1 MLRTVFL
8 LNSLSKRDICE
19 FYLNILRIICL
30 YMNAEKILSQFAT
43 QNNIAVRDI
52 KVEKAVYKLLFSPE
66 LTDPLALRS
75 VIKSLQRF
83 GGTASSPEEIKNAIL
98 HVSEADIIDDEA
110 EGIECMLSGDALL
123 FARESVLKINVRKYD
138 KRSVAEPPTETVMRG
153 PREGFIEDLKTN
165 LGLIQRRLRTPALGI
180 EKCRVG
186 RVSSTTVAL
195 VYISTIASPQL
206 IDEVRK
212 RLNKIDIDCLIDSH
226 YLQPLLEDHPFSI
239 FHQSG
244 VSEKPDV
251 VCAKLLEGRVALIVD
266 GSPMVLTVPFMFV
279 EDLQSSEDY
288 YERNAFSTFL
298 RIMRLISLFFGVALP
313 GIFVAIQMFHQEVI
327 PVRFLT
333 TLMNAIEGIPLPP
346 LPEILFVLLL
356 FEIIREASVRMP
368 RAVGMA
374 MSIVGALVLGETAVN
389 AGIISSPAVMVVAL
403 SSISLYT
410 VPNEVGTMSLIR
422 IILILMGGLFGF
434 FGLIISAMYFVHLM
448 CSMDSF
454 GVSYTAPFA
463 PLVRDDLKDALI
475 RAPIPTLSTR
485 PKSIPNI
492 NNVRQGEDIC
502 EKK

>member
-1 MLRTVFL
+1 
-8 LNSLSKRDICE
+8 
-19 FYLNILRIICL
+19 
-30 YMNAEKILSQFAT
+30 MNAEKIISEFAT
-43 QNNIAVRDI
+43 QNNVVRRE
-52 KVEKAVYKLLFSPE
+52 VKAGKQTYELLFCPE
-66 LTDPLALRS
+66 LADSAAIQN
-75 VIKSLQRF
+75 VIKSLLRCANPAVGELKDSVLF
-83 GGTASSPEEIKNAIL
+83 VPEAEEIT
-98 HVSEADIIDDEA
+98 DEA
-110 EGIECMLSGDALL
+110 EGMESLLSGDALL
-123 FARESVLKINVRKYD
+123 FAGEHTLKLNVRKYD
-138 KRSVAEPPTETVMRG
+138 KRSVQEPPTETVMRG

-165 LGLIQRRLRTPALGI
+165 LGLIERRLRTPALAI
-180 EKCRVG
+180 EKYRVG

-195 VYISTIASPQL
+195 VYVSTIASPRL
-206 IDEVRK
+206 IDRVRK
-212 RLNKIDIDCLIDSH
+212 RLKKIDIDCLIDSH
-226 YLQPLLEDHPFSI
+226 YLQPLLEDHPFSL

-266 GSPMVLTVPFMFV
+266 GSPMALTVPFIFI

-288 YERNAFSTFL
+288 YERNAFSSFL
-298 RIMRLISLFFGVALP
+298 RIMRLIALFFGIALP
-313 GIFVAIQMFHQEVI
+313 AIFVAVQMFHQEVI

-422 IILILMGGLFGF
+422 IALILMGGFFGF
-434 FGLIISAMYFVHLM
+434 FGIIVSAMFFVHMACGL
-448 CSMDSF
+448 DSF
-454 GVSYTAPFA
+454 GVPYTAPFA
-463 PLVRDDLKDALI
+463 PFVKNDLKDALM
-475 RAPIPTLSTR
+475 RAPIPTLNTR
-485 PKSIPNI
+485 PQSIPNI
-492 NNVRQGEDIC
+492 NGTRQGENIC
-502 EKK
+502 EKR

>member
-1 MLRTVFL
+1 
-8 LNSLSKRDICE
+8 
-19 FYLNILRIICL
+19 
-30 YMNAEKILSQFAT
+30 MNYEKILGQFAT
-43 QNNIAVRDI
+43 DKNIVVRDV
-52 KVEKAVYKLLFSPE
+52 KVGKSTYKLLFAPE
-66 LTDPLALRS
+66 LTDGLAVRS
-75 VIKSLQRF
+75 MIKALQRF
-83 GGTASSPEEIKNAIL
+83 GADASTATQIKDAVLHATEAEIVN
-98 HVSEADIIDDEA
+98 DEA
-110 EGIECMLSGDALL
+110 EAMESLLSGDGLL
-123 FARESVLKINVRKYD
+123 FANDGVLQINVRKYE
-138 KRSVAEPPTETVMRG
+138 KRSVEEPPTETVMRG
-153 PREGFIEDLKTN
+153 PREGFIEDLRTN

-180 EKCRVG
+180 EKYRVG
-186 RVSSTTVAL
+186 RVSSTNVAL
-195 VYISTIASPQL
+195 VYISTIAQPEL

-244 VSEKPDV
+244 VTEKPDV

-266 GSPMVLTVPFMFV
+266 GSPMVLTVPFMFI
-279 EDLQSSEDY
+279 EDIQSSEDY

-298 RIMRLISLFFGVALP
+298 RIMRLIALFFGVALP
-313 GIFVAIQMFHQEVI
+313 AIFVAIEMFHQEVI

-333 TLMNAIEGIPLPP
+333 TLMNATEGIPLPP

-422 IILILMGGLFGF
+422 IVLIFAGGFLGF
-434 FGLIISAMYFVHLM
+434 FGLIISAMFFIYLM
-448 CSMDSF
+448 CSLDSF

-463 PLVRDDLKDALI
+463 PLVGDDLKDAI
-475 RAPIPTLSTR
+475 VRAPIPTLSTR
-485 PKSIPNI
+485 PKSIPNV

-502 EKK
+502 ENE